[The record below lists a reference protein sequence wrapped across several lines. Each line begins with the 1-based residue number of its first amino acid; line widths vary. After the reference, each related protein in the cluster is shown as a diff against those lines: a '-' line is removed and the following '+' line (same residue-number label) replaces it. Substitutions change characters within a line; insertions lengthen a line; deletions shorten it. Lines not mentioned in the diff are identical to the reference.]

1 MDNVNEK
8 WSGDTEIKSTGK
20 WADKTIA
27 ELKKA
32 RSALKDKEDRT
43 KEETSKLRQINFA
56 IRSKKDWKGGVD
68 EGDGSGS
75 YGGQSPLSYDTQ
87 RSSKMKE
94 DEELNEFKTVKTAV
108 GLFPTNDQGGPL
120 SGEEYH
126 VWTMQT
132 DKNPPKER
140 IISQRYQMYLQDF
153 KDYVKTESIH
163 EADDE
168 LNEIKRLSGLEEAFA
183 WDEIDEAKRKARTDV
198 DDFDDDEED
207 EQPED
212 PEKDKV
218 QHILMQVRKAID
230 VDGDYAIKF
239 ADGASHSFPTKDLE
253 DFITMYMGLRPLDRE
268 KLQQVAIMSK
278 GQFEKILSF
287 FQPDHPLHQKSIY
300 EK

>member
-68 EGDGSGS
+68 ESQIDEHIKGGLDSYYQLTKAKELAKADGHDYDKLPEYHRGADQPHKEKYMALAKDDVSEADGSGS

-87 RSSKMKE
+87 RSSKME
-94 DEELNEFKTVKTAV
+94 DDN
-108 GLFPTNDQGGPL
+108 
-120 SGEEYH
+120 
-126 VWTMQT
+126 
-132 DKNPPKER
+132 
-140 IISQRYQMYLQDF
+140 
-153 KDYVKTESIH
+153 
-163 EADDE
+163 E
-168 LNEIKRLSGLEEAFA
+168 LNEIKKLSGLGEV
-183 WDEIDEAKRKARTDV
+183 RKERTDV
-198 DDFDDDEED
+198 EDDFDDED
-207 EQPED
+207 EDEKVED
-212 PEKDKV
+212 PDKDKV
-218 QHILMQVRKAID
+218 PHILMQLRKAKD
-230 VDGDYAIKF
+230 VDGDYPIKF
-239 ADGASHSFPTKDLE
+239 QDGTKHIVSLSNIDA
-253 DFITMYMGLRPLDRE
+253 FIEMYMSLRPLDRE

-278 GQFEKILSF
+278 EQFDKVLSF
-287 FQPDHPLHQKSIY
+287 FQPKHPLHHKSIY

>member
-87 RSSKMKE
+87 RSSKME
-94 DEELNEFKTVKTAV
+94 DDN
-108 GLFPTNDQGGPL
+108 
-120 SGEEYH
+120 
-126 VWTMQT
+126 
-132 DKNPPKER
+132 
-140 IISQRYQMYLQDF
+140 
-153 KDYVKTESIH
+153 
-163 EADDE
+163 E
-168 LNEIKRLSGLEEAFA
+168 LNEIKKLSGLGEV
-183 WDEIDEAKRKARTDV
+183 RKERTDV
-198 DDFDDDEED
+198 EDDFDDED
-207 EQPED
+207 EKAED
-212 PEKDKV
+212 PDKDKV
-218 QHILMQVRKAID
+218 PHILMQLRKAKD
-230 VDGDYAIKF
+230 VDGDYPIKF
-239 ADGASHSFPTKDLE
+239 QDGTKHIVSLSNID
-253 DFITMYMGLRPLDRE
+253 DFIEMYMVLRPLDRE
-268 KLQQVAIMSK
+268 KLQDVAIMSK
-278 GQFEKILSF
+278 QQFDKVLSF
-287 FQPDHPLHQKSIY
+287 FQPKHPLHHKSIY

>member
-68 EGDGSGS
+68 ESQIDEHIKGGLDSYYQLTKAKELAKADGHDYDKLPEYHRGADQPHKEKYMALAKDDVSEADGSGS
-75 YGGQSPLSYDTQ
+75 YGGQSPLTYDTQ

-94 DEELNEFKTVKTAV
+94 
-108 GLFPTNDQGGPL
+108 
-120 SGEEYH
+120 
-126 VWTMQT
+126 
-132 DKNPPKER
+132 
-140 IISQRYQMYLQDF
+140 
-153 KDYVKTESIH
+153 
-163 EADDE
+163 DDE

-183 WDEIDEAKRKARTDV
+183 WDEIDEAKRKERTDDE
-198 DDFDDDEED
+198 DDWDDEDED
-207 EQPED
+207 EKPED

-230 VDGDYAIKF
+230 VDGDHPIKF

>member
-87 RSSKMKE
+87 RSSKME
-94 DEELNEFKTVKTAV
+94 D
-108 GLFPTNDQGGPL
+108 
-120 SGEEYH
+120 
-126 VWTMQT
+126 
-132 DKNPPKER
+132 
-140 IISQRYQMYLQDF
+140 
-153 KDYVKTESIH
+153 
-163 EADDE
+163 DDE

-183 WDEIDEAKRKARTDV
+183 WDEIDEAKRKARTDDD
-198 DDFDDDEED
+198 DDFDDEE
-207 EQPED
+207 EEKPED
-212 PEKDKV
+212 PDKDKV
-218 QHILMQVRKAID
+218 PHILMQVKHAID
-230 VDGDYAIKF
+230 VDGDYPIKF
-239 ADGASHSFPTKDLE
+239 ADGTKHNFPSNDLE
-253 DFITMYMGLRPLDRE
+253 DFLTMYMGLRPLDRE

-278 GQFEKILSF
+278 QQFDKILSF
-287 FQPDHPLHQKSIY
+287 FKPDHPLHHKSIY

>member
-87 RSSKMKE
+87 RSSKME
-94 DEELNEFKTVKTAV
+94 D
-108 GLFPTNDQGGPL
+108 
-120 SGEEYH
+120 
-126 VWTMQT
+126 
-132 DKNPPKER
+132 
-140 IISQRYQMYLQDF
+140 
-153 KDYVKTESIH
+153 
-163 EADDE
+163 DDE
-168 LNEIKRLSGLEEAFA
+168 LNEIKKLSGLGEV
-183 WDEIDEAKRKARTDV
+183 RKERTDV
-198 DDFDDDEED
+198 EDDFDDED
-207 EQPED
+207 EDEKVED
-212 PEKDKV
+212 PDKDKV
-218 QHILMQVRKAID
+218 PHILMQLRKAKD
-230 VDGDYAIKF
+230 VDGDYPIKF
-239 ADGASHSFPTKDLE
+239 QDGTKHIVSLSNIDA
-253 DFITMYMGLRPLDRE
+253 FIEMYMALRPLDRE
-268 KLQQVAIMSK
+268 KLQDVAIMSK
-278 GQFEKILSF
+278 QQFDKILSF
-287 FQPDHPLHQKSIY
+287 FKPDHPLHHKSIY

>member
-8 WSGDTEIKSTGK
+8 WTGDTEFNSTGK

-198 DDFDDDEED
+198 DDFDDEL
-207 EQPED
+207 
-212 PEKDKV
+212 
-218 QHILMQVRKAID
+218 I
-230 VDGDYAIKF
+230 
-239 ADGASHSFPTKDLE
+239 
-253 DFITMYMGLRPLDRE
+253 
-268 KLQQVAIMSK
+268 
-278 GQFEKILSF
+278 
-287 FQPDHPLHQKSIY
+287 
-300 EK
+300 

>member
-94 DEELNEFKTVKTAV
+94 DEELNE
-108 GLFPTNDQGGPL
+108 
-120 SGEEYH
+120 
-126 VWTMQT
+126 
-132 DKNPPKER
+132 
-140 IISQRYQMYLQDF
+140 
-153 KDYVKTESIH
+153 
-163 EADDE
+163 
-168 LNEIKRLSGLEEAFA
+168 IKRLSGLEEAFA
-183 WDEIDEAKRKARTDV
+183 WDEIDEAKRKARTDD
-198 DDFDDDEED
+198 DDFDDFDDEE
-207 EQPED
+207 EKPED

-239 ADGASHSFPTKDLE
+239 ADGDSHSFPTKDLE

>member
-87 RSSKMKE
+87 RSSKME
-94 DEELNEFKTVKTAV
+94 DDN
-108 GLFPTNDQGGPL
+108 
-120 SGEEYH
+120 
-126 VWTMQT
+126 
-132 DKNPPKER
+132 
-140 IISQRYQMYLQDF
+140 
-153 KDYVKTESIH
+153 
-163 EADDE
+163 E
-168 LNEIKRLSGLEEAFA
+168 LNEIKKLSGLGEV
-183 WDEIDEAKRKARTDV
+183 RKERTDV
-198 DDFDDDEED
+198 EDDFDDED
-207 EQPED
+207 EKAED
-212 PEKDKV
+212 PDKDKV
-218 QHILMQVRKAID
+218 PHILMQLRKAKD
-230 VDGDYAIKF
+230 VDGDYPIKF
-239 ADGASHSFPTKDLE
+239 RDGTKHIVSLSNID
-253 DFITMYMGLRPLDRE
+253 DFIEMYMVLRPLDRE
-268 KLQQVAIMSK
+268 KLQDVAIMSK
-278 GQFEKILSF
+278 QQFDKILSF
-287 FQPDHPLHQKSIY
+287 FKPDHPLHHKSIY

>member
-94 DEELNEFKTVKTAV
+94 EDDQIDEIAK
-108 GLFPTNDQGGPL
+108 
-120 SGEEYH
+120 
-126 VWTMQT
+126 
-132 DKNPPKER
+132 
-140 IISQRYQMYLQDF
+140 
-153 KDYVKTESIH
+153 
-163 EADDE
+163 
-168 LNEIKRLSGLEEAFA
+168 LSGLGEER
-183 WDEIDEAKRKARTDV
+183 KRRPDADDY
-198 DDFDDDEED
+198 DDFDDEE
-207 EQPED
+207 EKPED
-212 PEKDKV
+212 PDKDRV
-218 QHILMQVRKAID
+218 PHILMQVKKALD
-230 VDGDYAIKF
+230 VEGDHDIQFENGDKHKF
-239 ADGASHSFPTKDLE
+239 SVVDLNI
-253 DFITMYMGLRPLDRE
+253 FLTNYLDMKPEMRE
-268 KLQQVAIMSK
+268 KMQEAAIT
-278 GQFEKILSF
+278 GQEEFENIVSILS
-287 FQPDHPLHQKSIY
+287 PK
-300 EK
+300 KK

>member
-87 RSSKMKE
+87 RSSKME
-94 DEELNEFKTVKTAV
+94 DDN
-108 GLFPTNDQGGPL
+108 
-120 SGEEYH
+120 
-126 VWTMQT
+126 
-132 DKNPPKER
+132 
-140 IISQRYQMYLQDF
+140 
-153 KDYVKTESIH
+153 
-163 EADDE
+163 E
-168 LNEIKRLSGLEEAFA
+168 LNEIKKLSGLGEV
-183 WDEIDEAKRKARTDV
+183 RKERTDV
-198 DDFDDDEED
+198 EDDFDDED
-207 EQPED
+207 EDEKVED
-212 PEKDKV
+212 PDKDKV
-218 QHILMQVRKAID
+218 PHILMQLRKAKD
-230 VDGDYAIKF
+230 VDGDYPIKF
-239 ADGASHSFPTKDLE
+239 QDGTKHIVSLSNIDA
-253 DFITMYMGLRPLDRE
+253 FIEMYMALRPLDRE
-268 KLQQVAIMSK
+268 KLQDVAIMSK
-278 GQFEKILSF
+278 QQFDKILSF
-287 FQPDHPLHQKSIY
+287 FKPDHPLHHKSIY